1 MDKKNLVLIC
11 SVLAVQSCSESIQDG
26 LANDDLR
33 QLIPKHDSGREEAIL
48 EDDSAGSYLAEALI
62 MSSVGPDIDKGR
74 IWFYIDKVVEYPKE
88 HGCSG
93 VDAPLLEGVPFEVS

>member
-1 MDKKNLVLIC
+1 
-11 SVLAVQSCSESIQDG
+11 
-26 LANDDLR
+26 
-33 QLIPKHDSGREEAIL
+33 
-48 EDDSAGSYLAEALI
+48 